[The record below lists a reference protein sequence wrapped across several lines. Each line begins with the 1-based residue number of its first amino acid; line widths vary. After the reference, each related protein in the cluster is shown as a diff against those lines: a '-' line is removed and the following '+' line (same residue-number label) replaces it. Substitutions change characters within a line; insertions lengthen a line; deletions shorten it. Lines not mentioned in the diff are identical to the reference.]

1 MVLDPGRSPT
11 MLSPLLTQREAAAIL
26 GISVRS
32 LERMRVTGLG
42 ARFVKV
48 GANVRYQP
56 EALERW
62 VAAQS
67 PGSTSEPSPS
77 A

>member
-1 MVLDPGRSPT
+1 

-42 ARFVKV
+42 PRFVKA
-48 GANVRYQP
+48 GKAVRYQQ

-67 PGSTSEPSPS
+67 RASTSEPS

>member
-1 MVLDPGRSPT
+1 MQT
-11 MLSPLLTQREAAAIL
+11 LLTQRDAAAL
-26 GISVRS
+26 LALSVRT
-32 LERMRVTGLG
+32 LERLRVRGVG
-42 ARFVKV
+42 PRFVKA
-48 GANVRYQP
+48 GKAVRYQQ

-67 PGSTSEPSPS
+67 RGSTSEPSPS